1 MINLFEILKL
11 TNTQSLPVIFLQ
23 ANVNKRGEHKKKK
36 KKKDVDTSGSFKDPA
51 WRKCKEKHFIFSL
64 SPLESGLWEVV
75 AKFVSNHDSQL
86 YPRTVTTI
94 FSEQFIP
101 NVEQN
106 KAFTRS
112 VKSE

>member
-1 MINLFEILKL
+1 MWTLQVLSKIL
-11 TNTQSLPVIFLQ
+11 PEE
-23 ANVNKRGEHKKKK
+23 NVKKI
-36 KKKDVDTSGSFKDPA
+36 
-51 WRKCKEKHFIFSL
+51 HFIFSL
-64 SPLESGLWEVV
+64 PPLESGLWEVV

-94 FSEQFIP
+94 FSKRFIP